1 MRPRSLIRSRSG
13 VVIATILGVSC
24 SYGPRSPSPTP
35 QQSQSTRKI
44 TRSSEQVVTVDSA
57 KKVAAQVADFV
68 TDAGGFVERSSETG
82 HGGAQVIAK
91 VPAPQVE
98 SIMNQVAALGHE
110 ERRALTA
117 HDVTDQ
123 YTDLEARL
131 KSAIAVRDR
140 LEQLLA
146 QTNGINEVL
155 TVERELARVQADIE
169 GMQAHLE
176 QLKSQVQLAELSVT
190 LQRKRQLGPLASV
203 GVGIWHG
210 LGKLF

>member
-1 MRPRSLIRSRSG
+1 MRPRSLIRSGSG
-13 VVIATILGVSC
+13 VVVATILGIGC
-24 SYGPRSPSPTP
+24 GGYKAGPPTP

-68 TDAGGFVERSSETG
+68 ADAGGFVERSSETG
-82 HGGAQVIAK
+82 HGGASVVCK
-91 VPAPQVE
+91 VPAPAVE
-98 SIMNQVAALGHE
+98 SVMNQVAALGHE
-110 ERRALTA
+110 ERRSLTA

-131 KSAIAVRDR
+131 KSSIAVRDR

-146 QTNGINEVL
+146 NANGITDVL

-169 GMQAHLE
+169 TMQARLE

-203 GVGIWHG
+203 GVGLWRGI
-210 LGKLF
+210 GKLF

>member
-1 MRPRSLIRSRSG
+1 MRPRSLIRSGSG
-13 VVIATILGVSC
+13 VIVGAILASGCAMSG
-24 SYGPRSPSPTP
+24 SRTTAP
-35 QQSQSTRKI
+35 QQVQSTRKV

-82 HGGAQVIAK
+82 HGGASVVCK
-91 VPAPQVE
+91 VPAPKVE
-98 SIMNQVAALGHE
+98 SVMNQVAALGHE
-110 ERRALTA
+110 ERRSLTA

-140 LEQLLA
+140 LEQLLS
-146 QTNGINEVL
+146 QTSDITDVL

-169 GMQAHLE
+169 GMQARLE

-203 GVGIWHG
+203 GVGLWRGI
-210 LGKLF
+210 GKLF